1 MSNIVEEKKA
11 GQTCSSEAK
20 TCSTESKAEAEV
32 TGKENLEEKSGQCAE
47 NKTHPE
53 GTRLAVKKEGC
64 CGL

>member
-1 MSNIVEEKKA
+1 MSNIIEEKIA
-11 GQTCSSEAK
+11 GQTCSTEAK
-20 TCSTESKAEAEV
+20 TCSTEGKTKSEV
-32 TGKENLEEKSGQCAE
+32 AGNENLEEKSGQCSE